1 MTRNSSHVYSVGFQC
16 LTACNYISHNLAR
29 EAYPTRTRV
38 ICRNHVPRHYVPQEC
53 EHMVVNHMIMTN
65 HVRHHAVTVDFDHE
79 RIIVFYVDN
88 FKTLKMC
95 ISRLC
100 SVCCSSEINCG
111 CPVVMLGNKM
121 ALCDGD
127 GNRIETEEQFLS
139 KMSSTSCFYAEL
151 DYETRLQSNKTYKQ
165 ILTEPEHME
174 PMVKLLEDVMKL
186 FYDFY
191 NCRGTTDLVLS
202 MSAFFRSVTGRSSV
216 YLFKD
221 LIEKLS
227 NSLSETTQ
235 LQSDKHW
242 TETLSDVYENYSKA
256 KKTILS
262 ERLKKVFN
270 HVIAHS
276 VYHKL
281 GIEVDQALF
290 EKFEEQKIRINLVQC
305 YTFVDAAAGLITFLL
320 KQGRQCMLL
329 GSIEPLYITG
339 DTAGD
344 WFERSK
350 SLLMKFQSICNPV
363 AIGEDLHNLLSN
375 LNNAIEEG
383 KCLRKYSLDDKSGNF
398 YISKMV
404 LELERC
410 YNSYLTSIA
419 ACAMRK
425 CPFAFVVYGRPGIG
439 KSSIID
445 ILLNYDC
452 KIRNKDQDR
461 KFRYPHPSDS
471 DHFDGYR
478 TWMHTVIYED
488 VAQLSPN
495 KIQGVDP
502 SCQFFMKTINMM
514 SWCPPQAELENKG
527 KTPMMAETCVVS
539 SNTIDLNIPVF
550 YNHSFAPMRRFPL
563 HIEPVVR
570 AEFRKSDGT
579 IDKNKAQSIDGEY
592 DDFWE
597 FIIREPVAMEG
608 DNKYRGVFKVRP
620 DLFCKDMKALLKL
633 YRDLCLEHHREQT
646 LMLSRMAGSTDVKVC
661 TNCGIP
667 GKMCPC
673 TELQFWRSSDESTH
687 VPPHLDPSTDE
698 WRTDYVNLEGAR
710 VASPTYRAGFLSE
723 CQKRKSGHY
732 NKAVMYNHYHLNK
745 SLSLGYTDEMVYQ
758 DFLRFVDHEPNEDVA
773 EMADMFCET
782 TVERKLNNGFM
793 IALIKI
799 VIYLYFRFYL
809 FRSMVRFSY
818 KRKFVKEHVY
828 PIVRPYLIRSDVQ
841 LYFVKKAGEALD
853 KRIGKL
859 PQWGKYVLSAVAAL
873 GFVGVLMKFKN
884 MYSRKDTKSQEVSKE
899 TPPVSRETEVHVYEF
914 QELTFTNKKECEPPS
929 TDESVLQMG
938 HFPKPVNEKT
948 KVNHWLTPERT
959 LTNLDFSTKRVTESN
974 AFYRNLGFNTVL
986 CSHRGRDIADFVTK
1000 FHVLALSEFVFITNS
1015 HNLPPSVH
1023 YDLTFHFGPIGS
1035 GDEIRFRIYEKQ
1047 IQRFTERD
1055 ILVIHTKAV
1064 PNRFKKIRENF
1075 PRRSYQGVFNGV
1087 VFTKREDGSINKKEL
1102 TYTRPSRV
1110 DEVISETQ
1118 YNYDCYMGRVSTETL
1133 FGDSGAPWTAETGY
1147 GTIIIGLHTFRRS
1160 SGVVACTRVYLEDV
1174 HEWCRPMMSEVGT
1187 IEVVGPIL
1195 QREKSY
1201 IDYHKEKFITYH
1213 GELDGH
1219 RTRPKHHVYET
1230 ELAEHIFGKEVCGHP
1245 VNRRLTGPVMD
1256 NWRPQQVSLTEFVTP
1271 VSTMNEVVL
1280 EECLEV
1286 MFNRFDVMLT
1296 EDDKAMFHPYPM
1308 EVAIN
1313 GAPGITF
1320 VDSIK
1325 KSTSMGYPWKKTKRA
1340 YLVPLEDD
1348 RFQDG
1353 VEFTPEVM
1361 QRIEDRLERLKQGIR
1376 MHPVFS
1382 ASLKDEPVS
1391 FKKFAACKTRVF
1403 FCCPADFLILVRM
1416 CFMSFCRVV
1425 QRNPYVFNVAVG
1437 LNPHSIDWQ
1446 RIYDH
1451 LNVHPSSNTVAGD
1464 HVFYDKKMQL
1474 VLLKS
1479 IMLRV
1484 IGMFEKYGDLSKEE
1498 LCVYYALVEDMV
1510 NPSVDYFGML
1520 VTFMG
1525 GEVSGHQM
1533 TTILNCMCTVTY
1545 VMYCYHE
1552 TFDKV
1557 NDFFEHVAII
1567 SLGDDHVFT
1576 VSDDRRELN
1585 HTKVQKC
1592 LQNLGLNYTM
1602 ADKDKESVPFIEL
1615 SEAPFLKRKFTYNST
1630 LGYIVGPIEVDTIFK
1645 MLTVSVE
1652 SKVVSREEQLAQS
1665 LCCAVSEAF
1674 FHGKEFFEEFIS
1686 FIESLPKS
1694 ERLCEKMKDY
1704 PALKWEGYIRRY
1716 NDTIPTMASSHGQ
1729 SQNEMM
1735 DDSYCHNDEVALQ
1748 CCRSVDH
1755 PLTNHAR
1762 AFPEI
1767 RIYGRMELDPGK
1779 SIKALE
1785 NELPPSH
1792 ENLLLASINTPLV
1805 GNYADH
1811 DSSTLSSVTT
1821 DTHQQTTMFVNEPQS
1836 DVVDISTPLDKVAT
1850 TQKVPADLGDFFKRP
1865 SFIYSYRW
1873 QENSPPGYK
1882 DMFKPWA
1889 LYFSQPKVKSKME
1902 GFGLLRATLR
1912 LKFMVNGSPFYYGK
1926 IGAFYRPYQK
1936 ALVDPL
1942 VDVGLRQILV
1952 SQLPHVWLDNQ
1963 STSTEEM
1970 VLPFLCPNNFVPTEI
1985 ADLEDLGVI
1994 DLWQFA
2000 ALRSANGVSTDG
2012 IDITVYAYCE
2022 EFELAALTNK
2032 AVLQSKKEYLPNG
2045 QISGPASTVASV
2057 ASKLKDVPV
2066 IGAYATATE
2075 TAANMVSSV
2084 ANFFGFT
2091 NVPNVSDVEPIKQV
2105 PFQLASSSISEPV
2118 MKLSLQPKQE
2128 IAVGSEYCGGS
2139 KEDELM
2145 IEKLVSR
2152 ESFLC
2157 GTLWA
2162 TSADQNDV
2170 LFKSQVTPCL
2180 YEFDSTRKC
2189 VGHTPL
2195 SYWSC
2200 LFEYWRGSI
2209 IFRFKVV
2216 RSPYHRGRLNINWD
2230 PKAVFSGDVPS
2241 IGNITTMNIVLDLDQ
2256 TDEVEV
2262 EIPYVQAKTFL
2273 KCITANWGFPTS
2285 RTWENSAATPV
2296 WNTGEHNGNISV
2308 SVLNRLTAPEATS
2321 DVDVLVFVRA
2331 GKNFEFAAPCEI
2343 NPNWTHNGR
2352 EDTVLQSNK
2361 IYEVGDTSLDD
2372 DTYREVFG
2380 EKIVSVRE
2388 LLHRSSLSFV
2398 MTPNTASGAANFN
2411 INVPLKRYPLPPGF
2425 YNNGWYKATGA
2436 NGDRPYNFSRMTHIN
2451 WVLPVFVGYKGSV
2464 NVTVNCQS
2472 NNTVTYY
2479 DRMEIC
2485 RRNTVQSV
2493 QPEERRP
2500 KYYQLLDTAN
2510 GNQRGKLMNSNSFW
2524 GHDGLSGMALTNQR
2538 TNTGLVVNLPY
2549 YTRSKWLDTD
2559 PTSQYSNTD
2568 IISDSNSDWFDFQA
2582 NFTRSSTTV
2591 PFLGQVWYFF
2601 YATGPD
2607 FDVVFNLNCPVV
2619 YYKDVPGANET

>member
-1 MTRNSSHVYSVGFQC
+1 MTRANSHVYSLGFQC
-16 LTACNYISHNLAR
+16 LTACNFINHNMSR
-29 EAYPTRTRV
+29 ESYPTRMRIV
-38 ICRNHVPRHYVPQEC
+38 CKNHVPRHYIPEQC
-53 EHMVVNHMIMTN
+53 EHMVINHVMMSN
-65 HVRHHAVTVDFDHE
+65 HVRHYSVTVVFDFE
-79 RIIVFYVDN
+79 RVIVFYVDN
-88 FKTLKMC
+88 FRTLRLC
-95 ISRLC
+95 ISKLC

-111 CPVVMLGNKM
+111 CPVVISNNNFSLF
-121 ALCDGD
+121 DSS
-127 GNRIETEEQFLS
+127 GNRINDEREFIEKYGNT
-139 KMSSTSCFYAEL
+139 TVFYADF
-151 DYETRLQSNKTYKQ
+151 DYSTHLQSNKTYTE
-165 ILTEPEHME
+165 ILTTPEHLE
-174 PMVKLLEDVMKL
+174 PMVKLIEDVLKL

-191 NCRGTTDLVLS
+191 NCRGTADLVLS

-216 YLFKD
+216 YMFKD

-227 NSLSETTQ
+227 LSLSETM

-242 TETLSDVYENYSKA
+242 TDTLSDVYENYSRA

-290 EKFEEQKIRINLVQC
+290 EKFEENKIRINLAQC
-305 YTFVDAAAGLITFLL
+305 YTFADATAGLITFLL

-329 GSIEPLYITG
+329 GSLEPIYITG
-339 DTAGD
+339 NSAGD
-344 WFERSK
+344 WFEQSK
-350 SLLMKFQSICNPV
+350 NLLMKFDSICNPN
-363 AIGEDLHNLLSN
+363 AIGEDLHDLLSK
-375 LNNAIEEG
+375 LNVAIEQG
-383 KCLRKYSLDDKSGNF
+383 KCLRKYSTDDRTGGF
-398 YISKMV
+398 YITKMV
-404 LELERC
+404 LDLEKC

-419 ACAMRK
+419 ACAMRR

-452 KIRNKDQDR
+452 KIRKKDCDR
-461 KFRYPHPSDS
+461 KYRYAHPADS

-488 VAQLSPN
+488 VAQLTPS
-495 KIQGVDP
+495 KIQGIDP

-539 SNTIDLNIPVF
+539 SNTLDLNIPIF

-570 AEFRKSDGT
+570 KEFAKADGT
-579 IDKNKAQSIDGEY
+579 IDENKAKSLDGEY

-597 FIIREPVAMEG
+597 FIIRVPVAMSG
-608 DNKYRGVFKVRP
+608 DNKYRGTFKVRP

-633 YRDLCLEHHREQT
+633 YRTMCLEHHSKQDMVLR
-646 LMLSRMAGSTDVKVC
+646 RMASSSEVRVC
-661 TNCGIP
+661 ENCGIP

-673 TELQFWRSSDESTH
+673 AELQMWKWRNGSDKKL
-687 VPPHLDPSTDE
+687 PPALDPSTDE
-698 WRTDYVNLEGAR
+698 WRSDYVCLEKGYHMSVQEKKEFVLGAR
-710 VASPTYRAGFLSE
+710 ANGLGRRAVEYVNFHID
-723 CQKRKSGHY
+723 KSC
-732 NKAVMYNHYHLNK
+732 
-745 SLSLGYTDEMVYQ
+745 SLGYSDDQIVE
-758 DFLRFVDHEPNEDVA
+758 DFMKFTTHESNSDVS
-773 EMADMFCET
+773 EMAGMFSET
-782 TVERKLNNGFM
+782 TVEKKFENPFFL
-793 IALIKI
+793 AI
-799 VIYLYFRFYL
+799 VKFFIYLFFRFYI
-809 FRSMVRFSY
+809 FRSAVKFAY
-818 KRKFVKEHVY
+818 KWKFVRDHAF
-828 PIVRPYLIRSDVQ
+828 PIIRPYLVRSDIQ
-841 LYFVKKAGEALD
+841 LYFVRKAGEALD
-853 KRIGKL
+853 RKIGQL
-859 PQWGKYVLSAVAAL
+859 PEWGKYVLSAVSFIGFAGLLMRFSKQYARSEDKKTDCDVNLNFIVEEKIENLQKAGDSRDVEIQTTNAA
-873 GFVGVLMKFKN
+873 
-884 MYSRKDTKSQEVSKE
+884 E
-899 TPPVSRETEVHVYEF
+899 
-914 QELTFTNKKECEPPS
+914 
-929 TDESVLQMG
+929 LQMG
-938 HFPKPVNEKT
+938 HFPKPFEEKT
-948 KVNHWLTPERT
+948 KVNHWIVPERT
-959 LTNLDFSTKRVTESN
+959 LTNLDFSTKRITEKN
-974 AFYRNLGFNTVL
+974 AFYKNLDYNTIL
-986 CSHRGRDIADFVTK
+986 CSHRGYDVAAFVTQ
-1000 FHVLALSEFVFITNS
+1000 FHVLAISEFVFVTNS
-1015 HNLPPSVH
+1015 HNLSVAPY
-1023 YDLTFHFGPIGS
+1023 YDLTFHFGKVGS
-1035 GDEIRFRIYEKQ
+1035 GDEIKFRVFEKQ
-1047 IQRFTERD
+1047 ILRIPERD
-1055 ILVIHTKAV
+1055 ICVIHTKAV

-1087 VFTKREDGSINKKEL
+1087 IYTKNVDGESLKKNL
-1102 TYTRPSRV
+1102 LITRPGRI
-1110 DEVISETQ
+1110 DEVISETHFS
-1118 YNYDCYMGRVSTETL
+1118 YDCFMGKVEQETL

-1147 GTIIIGLHTFRRS
+1147 GTVVIGLHTFRRS

-1174 HEWCRPMMSEVGT
+1174 HEWCRPMMSEVGS
-1187 IEVVGPIL
+1187 IEIVGPIL

-1201 IDYHKEKFITYH
+1201 IDYHKEKYITYH
-1213 GELDGH
+1213 GELGGH

-1230 ELAEHIFGKEVCGHP
+1230 ELAPHIFGKEVCGSI
-1245 VNRRLTGPVMD
+1245 VERRLVGPVMD
-1256 NWRPQQVSLTEFVTP
+1256 NWRPQQVSLAEFVVP

-1280 EECLEV
+1280 DECLDV
-1286 MFNRFDVMLT
+1286 MFNRFDEMLND
-1296 EDDKAMFHPYPM
+1296 EEKKMFHPYPI

-1340 YLVPLEDD
+1340 FIVPLEDD

-1353 VEFTPEVM
+1353 VEFTPEIM
-1361 QRIEDRLERLKQGIR
+1361 NRIEERLERLKRGIR
-1376 MHPVFS
+1376 MHPIFS

-1391 FKKFAACKTRVF
+1391 YKKFAACKTRVF

-1416 CFMSFCRVV
+1416 CFMGFCRVV
-1425 QRNPYVFNVAVG
+1425 QRNPFVFNVAVG

-1446 RIYDH
+1446 KIYDH
-1451 LNVHPSSNTVAGD
+1451 LNAQPGQNTVAGD

-1484 IGMFEKYGDLSKEE
+1484 IGMFEKYGELSREE

-1545 VMYCYHE
+1545 IMYCYHV
-1552 TFDKV
+1552 TF
-1557 NDFFEHVAII
+1557 NRIEDFFDNVAII

-1576 VSDDRRELN
+1576 VSDKCRELS
-1585 HTKVQKC
+1585 HTTVQKI
-1592 LQNLGLNYTM
+1592 LQELGLNYTM
-1602 ADKDKESVPFIEL
+1602 AEKDKESVPFINLED
-1615 SEAPFLKRKFTYNST
+1615 APFLKRKFSYNPT
-1630 LGYIVGPIEVDTIFK
+1630 LGHIVGPIEVNTIFK

-1652 SKVVSREEQLAQS
+1652 SKVVSKEEQLAQS

-1674 FHGKEFFEEFIS
+1674 FHGKEFFEEFIQ
-1686 FIESLPKS
+1686 FVDSLPKS
-1694 ERLCEKMKDY
+1694 ERLKLKMEEY
-1704 PALKWEGYIRRY
+1704 PPLTWDGYIRRY
-1716 NDTIPTMASSHGQ
+1716 NDTIPKMASSHGQ
-1729 SQNEMM
+1729 NQNEMLF
-1735 DDSYCHNDEVALQ
+1735 DSDCLSDEVALQ
-1748 CCRSVDH
+1748 CCRRVDQIT
-1755 PLTNHAR
+1755 LSHAR
-1762 AFPEI
+1762 AFPKI
-1767 RIYGRMELDPGK
+1767 RVYGRMELDPDK
-1779 SIKALE
+1779 SIKASE
-1785 NELPPSH
+1785 NKLTLSH
-1792 ENLLLASINTPLV
+1792 ENYLLASSNTPLV

-1811 DSSTLSSVTT
+1811 DSSTLSQVSQ
-1821 DTHQQTTMFVNEPQS
+1821 DTYQETTMFVNEPKS
-1836 DVVDISTPLDKVAT
+1836 NVLDISTKMDKVAD
-1850 TQKVPADLGDFFKRP
+1850 TQKVQAQLGDFFKRP

-1873 QENSPPGYK
+1873 QENSTPGYK
-1882 DMFKPWA
+1882 STFKPWA
-1889 LYFSQPKVKSKME
+1889 LYFSQPQVKAKMQ
-1902 GFGLLRATLR
+1902 GFGLVRATLK

-1926 IGAFYRPYQK
+1926 IGAFYRPYQ
-1936 ALVDPL
+1936 LGFYDPL
-1942 VDVGLRQILV
+1942 INVGLRQILI

-1963 STSTEEM
+1963 STSSEEM
-1970 VLPFLCPNNFVPTEI
+1970 VLPFLCPNNFLPTEI
-1985 ADLEDLGVI
+1985 ADLEDFGAV

-2000 ALRSANGVSTDG
+2000 ALRSANGVSTEG

-2032 AVLQSKKEYLPNG
+2032 AVLQSKKEYLSDG
-2045 QISGPASTVASV
+2045 QISAPASTVATV
-2057 ASKLKDVPV
+2057 ASKLKDVPI

-2075 TAANMVSSV
+2075 TAANAIGSI

-2091 NVPNVSDVEPIKQV
+2091 NVPNVSDVEPIKPV

-2139 KEDELM
+2139 QEDELM

-2162 TSADQNDV
+2162 TTAAQNDV

-2230 PKAVFSGDVPS
+2230 PKALYSGDVPG
-2241 IGNITTMNIVLDLDQ
+2241 IGNIMTMNVVLDLDE
-2256 TDEVEV
+2256 TDEVEIEV
-2262 EIPYVQAKTFL
+2262 PYVQAKTFL
-2273 KCITANWGFPTS
+2273 KCVTANWGFPTT
-2285 RTWENSAATPV
+2285 RTWENSSATPV

-2308 SVLNRLTAPEATS
+2308 TVLNRLTAPEATS

-2352 EDTVLQSNK
+2352 EDTVLQSSK
-2361 IYEVGDTSLDD
+2361 VYELGNVDLDD

-2380 EKIVSVRE
+2380 EKIVSMRE
-2388 LLHRSSLSFV
+2388 LLHRSTLNFV
-2398 MTPNTASGAANFN
+2398 LTPNTTAGASNFN
-2411 INVPLKRYPLPPGF
+2411 INIPLKRYPLPPGF
-2425 YNNGWYKATGA
+2425 YNNGWYTATGS

-2464 NVTVNCQS
+2464 NVTINCQS
-2472 NNTVTYY
+2472 NNSLTFY
-2479 DRMEIC
+2479 DRMEVC

-2493 QPEERRP
+2493 QSEERRP
-2500 KYYQLLDTAN
+2500 KYYQLLDTTSV
-2510 GNQRGKLMNSNSFW
+2510 NQRGKLMNSNSFW
-2524 GHDGLSGMALTNQR
+2524 GHDGLSGMALTNQK
-2538 TNTGLVVNLPY
+2538 TNSGLVVNLPY
-2549 YTRSKWLDTD
+2549 YTRSKWLTTE
-2559 PTSQYSNTD
+2559 PTAQYSNQD
-2568 IISDSNSDWFDFQA
+2568 IISDSQDDWFDFQA
-2582 NFTRSSTTV
+2582 NFTRNSSTV
-2591 PFLGQVWYFF
+2591 PYLGQVWYFY

-2607 FDVVFNLNCPVV
+2607 FDVVFNLGCPAVF
-2619 YYKDVPGANET
+2619 YKDVPGAS